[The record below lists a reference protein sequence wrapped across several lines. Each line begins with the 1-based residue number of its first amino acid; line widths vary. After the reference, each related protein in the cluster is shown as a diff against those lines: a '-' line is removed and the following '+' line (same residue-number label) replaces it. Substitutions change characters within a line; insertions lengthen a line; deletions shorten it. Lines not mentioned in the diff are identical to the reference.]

1 LIKRVHEHEKM
12 CVQFFTTW
20 FAKRKYATTML
31 EPGHQVKAQ
40 ARKRVLLLVLSVAL
54 LASCVGLLALV
65 ASSSSSSSSPSS
77 SSTATGTRVKVPVVL
92 YGESLCPDCRHMVLD
107 VIEPILDSG
116 LGAAMDLRYVAYG
129 NVRTENDEG
138 ITCQHGKQ
146 ECLMNRYINCAQ
158 VDGVGSS
165 DVAVW
170 FPYVSCLAD
179 NLSLLNSKSYMNRAS
194 ECAAEAG
201 MSASKLTEC
210 AEGPKGE
217 ALERQAGEE
226 TNRLVPKHTFVPW
239 MEVNGAALGS
249 DYDNLD
255 RYVCVGAA
263 ADLRPDACATLR
275 DKLMHQD

>member
-1 LIKRVHEHEKM
+1 
-12 CVQFFTTW
+12 
-20 FAKRKYATTML
+20 ML

-65 ASSSSSSSSPSS
+65 ASSSSSSSNSSPSS
-77 SSTATGTRVKVPVVL
+77 TSPANGTRFKASVVL

-107 VIEPILDSG
+107 VIKPILDSG

-138 ITCQHGKQ
+138 ITCQHGNQ
-146 ECLMNRYINCAQ
+146 ECLMNKYINCAQ

-170 FPYVSCLAD
+170 FPYVTCLAD
-179 NLSLLNSKSYMNRAS
+179 NLSLLNSKSYVDRAS
-194 ECAAEAG
+194 ECAAKAG

-217 ALERQAGEE
+217 ALERQAGKE
-226 TNRLVPKHTFVPW
+226 TNGLVPKHTFVPW

-255 RYVCVGAA
+255 RYVCVGVA

-275 DKLMHQD
+275 DKLMHQG